1 MTQVTPEDVAR
12 ISTGYDPDPARSWS
26 LRAEAYTE
34 RRWADADVAG
44 ILARSW
50 QWICHVERLRD
61 RGSYVSATVA
71 GMPVAVV
78 RGRDGELR
86 AFYNVCKHRA
96 HELLSGSGTT
106 RNIVCPYHAWTY
118 GLDGNLKAARRADR
132 MESFDMGEVCLEPV
146 LVEEFGGMVYV
157 NLDTA
162 ATPLGEQAA
171 DLAEEIASWAPDVA
185 ALTHAKRLS
194 YDVATNW
201 KNVIDNFLECYHCH
215 IAHKEFVDLVDMNTY
230 EVRTHGI
237 WSSHFAEAGKH
248 ANAAYDVS
256 GASVTEHAVW
266 WLWPN
271 TCLLRYPGRGNF
283 MVFQAVPDGPERT
296 LETWDF
302 YLESTELD
310 EAEKES
316 VRYIDDVL
324 QQQDIAL
331 VESVQRGM
339 RTPAFDQGRIVFD
352 PARAGSGLSEHGVHH
367 FHGLVLEAYRALV
380 GLEQPEGADRVTV

>member
-61 RGSYVSATVA
+61 PGSYVSATVA

-118 GLDGNLKAARRADR
+118 GLDGNLRAARRADR

-215 IAHKEFVDLVDMNTY
+215 IAHKEFVDLVDMDTY

-283 MVFQAVPDGPERT
+283 MVFQVVPDGPERT